1 MKEDATAEFDFE
13 RWTSLAEHDPEA
25 FERQREEAID
35 EFIERAPAAMQ
46 QRLRGLQWQIDQV
59 RGQSK
64 SPMAGCIRLSH
75 MMWDRLVG
83 EQGLLEALNSLTG
96 AGSDTPKPK
105 TSARVLSLP
114 HRQRPRAPDA

>member
-13 RWTSLAEHDPEA
+13 HWTSLAEHDPEA
-25 FERQREEAID
+25 FERQREETID
-35 EFIERAPAAMQ
+35 AFIERAPAHMQ
-46 QRLRGLQWQIDQV
+46 QRLRGLQWQIDHV

-64 SPMAGCIRLSH
+64 SPMAACMRLSH

-105 TSARVLSLP
+105 TLARVLSLP